1 MLLNVKHLILT
12 TIVILSFSLPNQA
25 QDKKLIEQ
33 IAATVG
39 DKKILQSD
47 IENQRLQ
54 VQAQSYKAPTKCEIL
69 NDLVAQKMLLIQ
81 AQEDSITVS
90 NNQVEAELEQRLR
103 YFIREI
109 GSEEELENYY
119 NKNIQEIRQDLR
131 SSLKEQILT
140 QQMQNQLIDDVEV
153 TPEEVEK
160 YYKNLPKDSIPTINE
175 KVKINQ
181 IVKYPGENE
190 EAETKARERLL
201 DLRKRI
207 IDGQR
212 FSTLARLYSDDPE
225 TASKGGELGYRTEEE
240 LDPAFADAAFGL
252 KKEEISGIVESAYGF
267 HLIQLIDRNDDE
279 VNVRH
284 LLITPDVSYE
294 QKQTVRNKL
303 DSISTEIKAGNISF
317 EEAARK
323 FSDDDKYRM
332 NGGLMVNPQTSSNTF
347 ELDQLPSADYET
359 IEDLEKGD
367 ISEPYEAQD
376 ENGKSV
382 FKIVR
387 IKDKTE
393 KHKANLKEDYSEI
406 KEMALE
412 KKKQKYINRWLKK
425 KKKDTYIKIDKS
437 FQDCDLKLSF

>member
-1 MLLNVKHLILT
+1 MLLNLKHLILT

-25 QDKKLIEQ
+25 QDKKLIDQ

-54 VQAQSYKAPTKCEIL
+54 IQAQSYKAPTKCEIL

-81 AQEDSITVS
+81 AQKDSITVS
-90 NNQVEAELEQRLR
+90 DNQVEAELEQRLR
-103 YFIREI
+103 YFIRQI

-119 NKNIQEIRQDLR
+119 NKSIQEIRQDFR
-131 SSLKEQILT
+131 SSLREQILT
-140 QQMQNQLIDDVEV
+140 QQMQNQLINDVEV
-153 TPEEVEK
+153 TPVEVEK
-160 YYKNLPKDSIPTINE
+160 YYKNLPEDSIPTINE

-190 EAETKARERLL
+190 ESETKARERLL

-207 IDGQR
+207 LDGQR
-212 FSTLARLYSDDPE
+212 FSTLARLYSDDPG

-267 HLIQLIDRNDDE
+267 HLIQLIDRDDDE

-284 LLITPDVSYE
+284 ILITPDVSYE
-294 QKQTVRNKL
+294 QKQAVRNKL

-347 ELDQLPSADYET
+347 ELDQLPSADYEA

-387 IKDKTE
+387 IKDKIE

-406 KEMALE
+406 KQMALE
-412 KKKQKYINRWLKK
+412 RKQQKYINKWLKK
-425 KKKDTYIKIDKS
+425 KKKDTYIKIDES